1 MKTVIITNSKVKTPL
16 GDGIC
21 QGHFAARDNNSQ
33 PAEERV
39 LVRIPITEENQHL
52 LGSSNCITPH
62 AQQSALFVFAEGEI
76 QL

>member
-1 MKTVIITNSKVKTPL
+1 MVITNIKVKTPI
-16 GDGIC
+16 GDGVC
-21 QGHFAARDNNSQ
+21 QGHFAVRDNNSQ

-52 LGSSNCITPH
+52 LGSSNCLTPH
-62 AQQSALFVFAEGEI
+62 AQQSALFVFAASEI

>member
-1 MKTVIITNSKVKTPL
+1 MKTVINTNSKVKTHL
-16 GDGIC
+16 GYGIC
-21 QGHFAARDNNSQ
+21 QGHFAAKDNRSQ
-33 PAEERV
+33 PAEESV

-52 LGSSNCITPH
+52 LGSSNCLTPR